1 MVKNFKKWHNVPILG
16 PIIIPFN
23 YYLKGNPLRFGTN
36 KHVMKIV
43 PRFNLK
49 DYFLTK
55 PKTHYYLEIVW
66 LFMLISIIGGCTLT
80 PVQQTAK
87 KTIGSIPSPSFT
99 PSPSP
104 SLTPQVG
111 KTTTKEPRT
120 VFPTAKINPVTPIP
134 EPITSLKIPE
144 ETRLL
149 VLLGA
154 DQPSPF
160 VSRTDAVMLAFYNP
174 RLAKVSLVSLP
185 PEMFVFI
192 PGYTMQ
198 RLNIAF
204 AVGGFS
210 MLADTI
216 EYNIGVRPDEFAVI
230 HVDDFAWFV
239 EDLQGLD
246 VDVFRDYYNYCGGIP
261 AGSVHLQGG
270 DVLCYVKFRDGWDIR
285 DQAERQ
291 QQVVWRLFTRLI
303 SGGKLVDLEDT
314 YRTYK
319 SVVESNLKLPDLLAN
334 IPLALR
340 LGQVDRFGF
349 YQPTFD
355 MFSIWD
361 LPGDV
366 KTTVLLP
373 RGDRLIQMIQEAINF
388 TLISVQTSDIVLTL
402 EYELTISPT
411 PTNTPTAS
419 STFTL
424 TPSTTPTITPV
435 ITGSVTATRT
445 LEGYPAPSVSVT
457 VTSTTAGYP

>member
-1 MVKNFKKWHNVPILG
+1 
-16 PIIIPFN
+16 
-23 YYLKGNPLRFGTN
+23 
-36 KHVMKIV
+36 MKIV
-43 PRFNLK
+43 LPSDPK
-49 DYFLTK
+49 GYFPSK
-55 PKTHYYLEIVW
+55 PKTQYYLELFW
-66 LFMLISIIGGCTLT
+66 LFLLLSMIAGCAIMPDQSIG
-80 PVQQTAK
+80 V
-87 KTIGSIPSPSFT
+87 KTIESVPSPSLT

-104 SLTPQVG
+104 SLTSSTIV
-111 KTTTKEPRT
+111 TATKEPRT
-120 VFPTAKINPVTPIP
+120 VFPTAKINPVTAIPGPIKG
-134 EPITSLKIPE
+134 LQIPE

-149 VLLGA
+149 VLMGS

-160 VSRTDAVMLAFYNP
+160 VSRTDAIMLAFYNP
-174 RLAKVSLVSLP
+174 RLAKVALLSLP

-198 RLNIAF
+198 RINVAF

-319 SVVESNLKLPDLLAN
+319 SVVESNLKLSDLLAN

-355 MFSIWD
+355 MFSTWD

-366 KTTVLLP
+366 KTTVLIP
-373 RGDRLIQMIQEAINF
+373 RGDRLIQMVQEAINF

-402 EYELTISPT
+402 EYELTVSPT

-424 TPSTTPTITPV
+424 TPSTTPSITPV

-445 LEGYPAPSVSVT
+445 VEGYPAPNTTVT
-457 VTSTTAGYP
+457 VTATTAGYP